1 MARAQTANFWEMTIE
16 IETSGGALPPPDVI
30 ASSVSN
36 ANPAVVTVGVDNIS
50 QFVNGDTVLI
60 GGITTAGMTI
70 ANGAH
75 VIGNVSSGAGTFEL
89 TGLDTS
95 AAAGPATGGRIGVT
109 PAIRAPGPVPALSLS
124 NANPAVVSV
133 GTGNI
138 SKFANGDSVTIA
150 GATGDHTAANGVQI
164 IGSVNSG
171 TGTFV
176 LTGVDLSAATA
187 PQTVGITVTPPAPV
201 IVPLVWQRICG
212 LTSRTVNRTSTMQTS
227 EVPDCDDESLPSSV
241 ERSVQSS
248 EVTISGTGVW
258 AGQSHEMMYSWWSQG
273 QTKNIRIGTLA
284 APSGTVM
291 YETGPAYLTQLNN
304 TAAKGTK
311 VTAEINVEFDGMP
324 QISYA
329 P

>member
-1 MARAQTANFWEMTIE
+1 MARAQTANFWEMVLE

-36 ANPAVVTVGVDNIS
+36 ANPAVVTVGVDAIT
-50 QFVNGDTVLI
+50 QFLDGDTVTI
-60 GGITTAGMTI
+60 GGITTPGMTI
-70 ANGAH
+70 ANGSH
-75 VIGNVSSGAGTFEL
+75 VIGNVDNAAGTFEL
-89 TGLDTS
+89 TGVDAS
-95 AAAGPATGGRIGVT
+95 AAASPATGGRIGVT
-109 PAIRAPGPVPALSLS
+109 PAIRAPGPVAVLSLS

-133 GTGNI
+133 GTANI
-138 SKFANGDSVTIA
+138 AQFTNGGTATIA
-150 GATGDHTAANGVQI
+150 GATGDMVAANGPHTVASI
-164 IGSVNSG
+164 NAGA
-171 TGTFV
+171 GTFV
-176 LTGVDLSAATA
+176 LTGVDLSAALA
-187 PQTVGITVTPPAPV
+187 PQTVGVTATPPAPV

-227 EVPDCDDESLPSSV
+227 EVPDCDDESLPSAI

-248 EVTISGTGVW
+248 EVTVSGTGVW
-258 AGQSHEMMYSWWSQG
+258 AGQSHEMMYSWWSG
-273 QTKNIRIGTLA
+273 GKTKNIRIGTLA

-311 VTAEINVEFDGMP
+311 VTAEINVEFDGLP
-324 QISYA
+324 QVSYA